1 MEISLLLINNH
12 LKLKIMFYKK
22 LFIWLF
28 WLIIGVFTGCLPIL
42 LFVLAYFPMK
52 HWSIEEEKR
61 KTIKDINRLSR
72 YYTGIRKN
80 KERNG

>member
-1 MEISLLLINNH
+1 
-12 LKLKIMFYKK
+12 
-22 LFIWLF
+22 
-28 WLIIGVFTGCLPIL
+28 
-42 LFVLAYFPMK
+42 MK

>member
-1 MEISLLLINNH
+1 
-12 LKLKIMFYKK
+12 MFYKK

-28 WLIIGVFTGCLPIL
+28 GLIIALFTGCLPLIL
-42 LFVLAYFPMK
+42 IILCIPSFIKQEA
-52 HWSIEEEKR
+52 EKR